1 LILRVRNTLGSI
13 RNFTELSR
21 GKFGDK
27 QFGESFY
34 RLINKDIETADLLLN
49 GLLNYIKT
57 STPIRKTNTVHTLV
71 EQALMKFR
79 AQLEEKR
86 IKTFK
91 KFEEN
96 LPETIIP
103 DEQLKY
109 ILNSVLQYA
118 VFLTPPDGNIELLTK
133 FFILQRGSG
142 GIQPFFEKYGGY
154 IEILVVFARDRRS
167 VGRPGTALEG
177 IPSPQ
182 KDEALDL
189 ILRLVKEVVL
199 RNRGMMKFETDE
211 KKAKTII
218 SLGFPV
224 ERRKVVSYE
233 PLRINPSA
241 HPPLGSIPN
250 VFFL

>member
-1 LILRVRNTLGSI
+1 LILHLRSTLGSI

-21 GKFGDK
+21 GKFRDK
-27 QFGESFY
+27 EFGESFY
-34 RLINKDIETADLLLN
+34 RFITKDIENADLLLN

-57 STPIRKTNTVHTLV
+57 STPIRKTNTVHTLI
-71 EQALMKFR
+71 EQILMKYR
-79 AQLEEKR
+79 DQLEEKR

-91 KFEEN
+91 KFEKN

-118 VFLTPPDGNIELLTK
+118 VVSTPPNCNIEFLTK
-133 FFILQRGSG
+133 FFILQRGG
-142 GIQPFFEKYGGY
+142 GGVQSFFEEYGGY
-154 IEILVVFARDRRS
+154 IEILVVFANDRKP
-167 VGRPGTALEG
+167 VGRSGTALEG

-189 ILRLVKEVVL
+189 ILRLVKEMVL

-224 ERRKVVSYE
+224 ERREVIFYE
-233 PLRINPSA
+233 PISINPPTN
-241 HPPLGSIPN
+241 PPFGSIPN
-250 VFFL
+250 VPFL